1 MTSTRPLGSVR
12 RHVQLA
18 NIVRGDRHSFAHLYS
33 FPVSASVASIATPLG
48 CLLCGPLL
56 DRFGR
61 RIALL
66 ALNLP
71 FALGWLTLALTPS
84 PVYTPV
90 LYMGRIL
97 TGLGTSKMVALLT

>member
-1 MTSTRPLGSVR
+1 MRS
-12 RHVQLA
+12 
-18 NIVRGDRHSFAHLYS
+18 DRHSFVHLYS
-33 FPVSASVASIATPLG
+33 LPVSASVASIATPLG

-66 ALNLP
+66 ALNVP

-97 TGLGTSKMVALLT
+97 TGLGTSKAVALLT